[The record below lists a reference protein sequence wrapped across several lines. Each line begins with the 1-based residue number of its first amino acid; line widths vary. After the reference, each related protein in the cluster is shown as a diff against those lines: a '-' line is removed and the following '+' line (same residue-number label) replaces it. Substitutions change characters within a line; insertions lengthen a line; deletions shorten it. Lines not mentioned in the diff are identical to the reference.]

1 MFGLWCGRYC
11 RGKAR
16 LLAALLDKL
25 RQDTAHAFRG
35 MRRAPGYALAV
46 IVVLGVGVGATT
58 AVFDVLDRL
67 LLRAPAAVA
76 RSDDLKRFSMLAGHS
91 HGPRFRF
98 EQFSASELDVARRS
112 LIGTADVAAYSAEG
126 PYSLDGGPKSATMA
140 YVTTNYF
147 SLLGVPLRIGRGF
160 TAAESNYHDPRYV
173 AVISDALWRTRF
185 GADASAIGRR
195 ILIDTVPFTIV
206 GVAPRAFAGLE
217 LEPTDVWTPLPT
229 RPVGGE
235 GPWFER
241 TGSPFLNI
249 IVRPSSLLESAS
261 TAARATAAVRQ
272 LHNSDAWFD
281 TTAKISAD
289 PLVSAEGLTTRKEVS
304 GQSVNLIVRLA
315 GVALLILVLTACNVG
330 GLQLMRTASRRKEF
344 AIRLALGSSVR
355 RLALL
360 LVTETAIIALVA
372 SVVAVEL
379 AAVTSGL
386 LRNIVFANVRWP
398 SAGIDTRLAFVAF
411 ASVLLVSLC
420 AGLAP
425 LISIAWRESF
435 ASFQLSPAGEQRAG
449 SRIRAVLLVV
459 QTSLCISLLG
469 AAGAVVMSLHRAAIV
484 DVGVDARRLITLNA
498 YGANA
503 AAMRD
508 RLSAMPFVEGVAQ
521 AASDIRIGGLASSI
535 QLPGKAIVNGGYA
548 PRFNAIEPEYFSVAG
563 LHVREGRAFNATDI
577 AGADA
582 VAVINR
588 SMAQQYWPAGDA
600 LGSCF
605 TMSQGGCRRVV
616 GVVDDVRWGFSSTA
630 PEQYYLPLAQHP
642 QTGDGAFVIRTRA
655 DASSNDIAAIRRLGA
670 DLIYGANGTPSVR
683 SVAERLAVLLNP
695 LQVASTV
702 FLVFGALA
710 LLSALAG
717 IFGTVSFDTARRYR
731 EIGIRIALGAEPSR
745 IISTVLGSVGRLIVA
760 GIVAGVLLLVMF
772 EKFLTSILF
781 ETTLYGSWITWM
793 IAALFLLAG
802 LLAGLLPALR
812 ASRVDPAEVLAAE

>member
-1 MFGLWCGRYC
+1 MPSF
-11 RGKAR
+11 
-16 LLAALLDKL
+16 LDAL
-25 RQDTAHAFRG
+25 RQDIAHAFRG

-67 LLRAPAAVA
+67 LLRAPTAVA
-76 RSDDLKRFSMLAGHS
+76 RPDELRRFSMLAGHAK
-91 HGPRFRF
+91 GPRLRF
-98 EQFSASELDVARRS
+98 ENFSATELDAARRS
-112 LIGTADVAAYSAEG
+112 LVGAAEVVAYSAEG
-126 PYSLDGGPKSATMA
+126 PHAIDGGPRSATVA

-147 SLLGVPLRIGRGF
+147 KVLGATPRVGRGF
-160 TAAESNYHDPRYV
+160 MDAESNYRDPHYV

-185 GADASAIGRR
+185 GSDASAIGRR

-206 GVAPRAFAGLE
+206 GVAPRAFVGLD
-217 LEPTDVWTPLPT
+217 LEPTDVWTPLPA

-235 GPWFER
+235 GPWFEA

-249 IVRPSSLLESAS
+249 VVRPLSLVASAS

-272 LHNSDAWFD
+272 LHASDAWFD

-289 PLVSAEGLTTRKEVS
+289 PLVSAEGLTTRKVVS
-304 GQSVNLIVRLA
+304 GQSVDLIVRLA
-315 GVALLILVLTACNVG
+315 GVALLVLILTACNVG

-355 RLALL
+355 GLALQ
-360 LVTETAIIALVA
+360 LVTETAIIALIASAVA
-372 SVVAVEL
+372 IEL
-379 AAVTSGL
+379 AAATSVL

-398 SAGIDTRLAFVAF
+398 SAGVDTRLALLAF
-411 ASVLLVSLC
+411 ASVLLVSVC

-425 LISIAWRESF
+425 LASIAWRESF

-469 AAGAVVMSLHRAAIV
+469 AAGAIVMSLHRAAAV

-508 RLSAMPFVEGVAQ
+508 RLSAMPIVEGVAQ
-521 AASDIRIGGLASSI
+521 AASDIRIGGLGSSI

-548 PRFNAIEPEYFSVAG
+548 PRFNAIEPEYFAVAG
-563 LHVREGRAFNATDI
+563 LHVREGRAFNATDV

-605 TMSQGGCRRVV
+605 MMSQGGCRRVV
-616 GVVDDVRWGFSSTA
+616 GIVDDVRWGFSSIA
-630 PEQYYLPLAQHP
+630 AAQYYLPLAQHP
-642 QTGDGAFVIRTRA
+642 QTGNGSFVIRTRSV
-655 DASSNDIAAIRRLGA
+655 ASPVDIDAIRRVGV
-670 DLIYGANGTPSVR
+670 DLIYGANGTPAVR
-683 SVAERLAVLLNP
+683 SVAERLAVLLKP
-695 LQVASTV
+695 LQIASTV

-731 EIGIRIALGAEPSR
+731 EIGIRIALGAAPSR

-760 GIVAGVLLLVMF
+760 GIVAGVLLLVVF
-772 EKFLTSILF
+772 EKSLASILF

-812 ASRVDPAEVLAAE
+812 ASRVDPAEVLSAE